1 MDYVRV
7 RIGCR
12 NITKVSVVVEG
23 LLDMY
28 FYDFAFQRE
37 GHVEGT
43 NNPGWNTW
51 TRSTDG
57 NDNPFPKKHK
67 KRGRQ
72 RLLGSS
78 TSSHDA
84 EAGTS
89 SQQQVKQHCSEM
101 GKKHKKM
108 KVNKL
113 KNNLK
118 QILKRTIC
126 REKEIKIREQTQA
139 TKVMTALLSMS

>member
-1 MDYVRV
+1 
-7 RIGCR
+7 
-12 NITKVSVVVEG
+12 
-23 LLDMY
+23 
-28 FYDFAFQRE
+28 
-37 GHVEGT
+37 
-43 NNPGWNTW
+43 
-51 TRSTDG
+51 
-57 NDNPFPKKHK
+57 
-67 KRGRQ
+67 
-72 RLLGSS
+72 
-78 TSSHDA
+78 
-84 EAGTS
+84 
-89 SQQQVKQHCSEM
+89 M